1 MDNTSARGQ
10 RPSQLDRYR
19 FASRNRPDRTEN
31 RTASIATHAE
41 RDDRRYPERC
51 HPERAKPPLNRGQQD
66 LATQYLSLARSMA
79 KQMKTRFLGATEEF
93 ESAAFLALVEAA
105 QSFDSSRNVHF
116 ATYARYR
123 IRGALYDVYRE
134 LIGATSTGPRAQ
146 ARIESPLCD
155 GWESQGRV
163 IGAEPDLPVGT
174 DLEILDTIESWIR
187 RLPRMHALAFR
198 HIYIDGKSQ
207 NEAAHLVGCSKWKL
221 CRMHSQA
228 ITWLQEAKE
237 REFCA

>member
-1 MDNTSARGQ
+1 MDKTSARGQ
-10 RPSQLDRYR
+10 RPSQPDRYG
-19 FASRNRPDRTEN
+19 FALRNRPDQLGN
-31 RTASIATHAE
+31 RTASRATCAQ

-51 HPERAKPPLNRGQQD
+51 HPDRAKPPLNTSQQD
-66 LATQYLSLARSMA
+66 LATQYLPLARAMA
-79 KQMKTRFLGATEEF
+79 RQMKTRFPGAREEF

-105 QSFDSSRNVHF
+105 QSFDSSRNVNF

-134 LIGATSTGPRAQ
+134 LIGTTSTGTHAQ
-146 ARIESPLCD
+146 ARLERPLCD

-174 DLEILDTIESWIR
+174 DLEIQDTVENWIR

-198 HIYIDGKSQ
+198 HIYLDGKSQ
-207 NEAAHLVGCSKWKL
+207 NEAAHPVGCSKWKL

-237 REFCA
+237 REFCS